1 MNKVTIIIDSD
12 DDDDV
17 VEILECAP
25 IKEPSPLV
33 KRNNTKKAIKAI
45 IQNNSSRTLERPL
58 PFDKSQKSTSLPSS
72 SITKPI
78 SKSTPSSKP
87 AASPKPMPLHK
98 PKSLPQSKL
107 LQGKPASLPK
117 PRPPP
122 SPITKP
128 HRNLPQRQK
137 PALPRPTPN
146 TYHSPN
152 PIPAP
157 VVIYSTDRTAERL
170 PPLDSVNRMF
180 QRDSRTVTLDKAVKR
195 VSSLTKN
202 PSSIDISKKIEIDSE
217 LAAIFAHSP
226 KPSSSSPLKGS
237 SDKSSSRTLR
247 SPSIVVD
254 KGSSLAASPTRQ
266 SSLLNNNNGQETLRR
281 GSSLFSPN
289 SLESPPA
296 PTRKRPISSPQNSSL
311 FSRPTFNKKKIIY
324 GIDDEDGEEEDLE
337 LYVNHVSGRRKLF
350 NDELQV
356 KIIYKRMSIIL

>member
-1 MNKVTIIIDSD
+1 MDKVTIIIDSD

-25 IKEPSPLV
+25 IKKPSPLV
-33 KRNNTKKAIKAI
+33 KRNNIKKATKAT
-45 IQNNSSRTLERPL
+45 IQNNSSRTPGRPL
-58 PFDKSQKSTSLPSS
+58 PFDKSQKPTSLPSFS
-72 SITKPI
+72 VTKPI
-78 SKSTPSSKP
+78 SK
-87 AASPKPMPLHK
+87 PMPLPK
-98 PKSLPQSKL
+98 PKSLSQSKL
-107 LQGKPASLPK
+107 LQGKPAILPK
-117 PRPPP
+117 PRPPS

-128 HRNLPQRQK
+128 YQSLPQRQK
-137 PALPRPTPN
+137 PTPPRPTPN
-146 TYHSPN
+146 IHHSPN

-170 PPLDSVNRMF
+170 PPLGSVNRMF
-180 QRDSRTVTLDKAVKR
+180 QRDSRTVTLDKAAKR
-195 VSSLTKN
+195 VSGLTKS
-202 PSSIDISKKIEIDSE
+202 PSSIDMSRKIEIDSE

-226 KPSSSSPLKGS
+226 EPSSSSPLKGS
-237 SDKSSSRTLR
+237 SDKSSSQTLR

-254 KGSSLAASPTRQ
+254 KDSSLATLSTRQ

-289 SLESPPA
+289 SLDSPPA
-296 PTRKRPISSPQNSSL
+296 PTRKRPISSPQNSSP

-337 LYVNHVSGRRKLF
+337 LYINHVSGRRKLF